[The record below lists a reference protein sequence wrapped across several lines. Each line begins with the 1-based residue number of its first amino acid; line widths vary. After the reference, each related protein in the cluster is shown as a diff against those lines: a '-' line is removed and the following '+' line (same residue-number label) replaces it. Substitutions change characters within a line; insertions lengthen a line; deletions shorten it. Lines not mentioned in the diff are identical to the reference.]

1 MAVAG
6 APTLEPAER
15 AALEH
20 DYRTH
25 PNRLV
30 RQRSHI
36 LLLCTELETQAQVA
50 RVLHCSTDTV
60 RRALDAYRRG
70 GRTALPR
77 RPRRSTPATQRVQER
92 QQVLAQAMEA
102 GPTVAGLARPTW
114 TAPLLADYLQ
124 QQTGQRVNERSV
136 RRDLE
141 GLSYRLGRPTWTVRP
156 KAETEPDYGPKERE
170 SKRS

>member
-6 APTLEPAER
+6 APSLDRIER
-15 AALEH
+15 AMLEH

-25 PNRLV
+25 ADRLV

-36 LLLCTELETQAQVA
+36 LLLCTELETQAQIA
-50 RVLHCSTDTV
+50 RVVHCSTDTV
-60 RRALDAYRRG
+60 RRTLATYRRG
-70 GRTALPR
+70 GRAALPR
-77 RPRRSTPATQRVQER
+77 QRSRTTAAAQRVHARQE
-92 QQVLAQAMEA
+92 VLAQAMKA
-102 GPTVAGLARPTW
+102 GPAVAGLSRPTW

-124 QQTGQRVNERSV
+124 RQTGQTVNERSV

-141 GLSYRLGRPTWTVRP
+141 QLGYRLGRPTWTVRH
-156 KAETEPDYGPKERE
+156 KAEAEPDYGPKGQG

>member
-6 APTLEPAER
+6 APHLEPAER

-25 PNRLV
+25 PDRLV

-36 LLLCTELETQAQVA
+36 VLLCTELETQAQVA

-60 RRALDAYRRG
+60 RRALAAYRRG

-77 RPRRSTPATQRVQER
+77 RRRRATPATARVQER
-92 QQVLAQAMEA
+92 RQVLAQAMET
-102 GPTVAGLARPTW
+102 GPPIAGLARPTW

-124 QQTGQRVNERSV
+124 QQTGQRVTERSV

-141 GLSYRLGRPTWTVRP
+141 GLGYRLGRPTWTVRK
-156 KAETEPDYGPKERE
+156 KAEAEPDYRPKEKG
-170 SKRS
+170 SKRW

>member
-6 APTLEPAER
+6 VPHLEPEER

-25 PNRLV
+25 PDRLV

-36 LLLCTELETQAQVA
+36 LLLCTQLETQTEVA
-50 RVLHCSTDTV
+50 RVIHCSTDTV
-60 RRALDAYRRG
+60 RRALESYRRG
-70 GRTALPR
+70 GRVALPR
-77 RPRRSTPATQRVQER
+77 RPRRPTLATKRVQAR
-92 QQVLAQAMEA
+92 KQVLTQAMEA
-102 GPTVAGLARPTW
+102 GPAVAGLARPTW
-114 TAPLLADYLQ
+114 TAPLLADYLY

-136 RRDLE
+136 RRDLAAL
-141 GLSYRLGRPTWTVRP
+141 GYRLGRPTWSVRK
-156 KAETEPDYGPKERE
+156 KAEVEPDYHPKGKG